1 MCVPPEKKEIIEI
14 IGKKIVLRDI
24 IKEIEKMGLHSIF
37 AN

>member
-14 IGKKIVLRDI
+14 IGKKIILKD
-24 IKEIEKMGLHSIF
+24 IKEIVKMGLHSIF